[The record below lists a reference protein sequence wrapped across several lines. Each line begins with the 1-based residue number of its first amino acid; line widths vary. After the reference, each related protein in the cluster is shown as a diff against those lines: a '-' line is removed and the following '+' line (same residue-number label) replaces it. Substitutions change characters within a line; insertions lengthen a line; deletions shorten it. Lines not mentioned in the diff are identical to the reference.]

1 VGRLLPFNLSID
13 LSLRFDTVEI
23 RNGVFMAKKIRIIV
37 NEDKFNRM
45 LIELNSSGEQLL
57 DCDEND
63 WSEEVAELE
72 DYFRNLDREEI
83 M

>member
-1 VGRLLPFNLSID
+1 
-13 LSLRFDTVEI
+13 
-23 RNGVFMAKKIRIIV
+23 MAKKIRIIV